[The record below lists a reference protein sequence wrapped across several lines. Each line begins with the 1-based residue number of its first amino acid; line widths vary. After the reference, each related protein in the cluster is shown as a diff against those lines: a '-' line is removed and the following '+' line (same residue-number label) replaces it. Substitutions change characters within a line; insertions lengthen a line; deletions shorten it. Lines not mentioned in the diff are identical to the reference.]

1 MHNYTCYTCSMD
13 KSRAVWLVKSQYIEN
28 ILKQYQG
35 FKIYLILVNLCNAI
49 YYNIQT
55 NYAEKNIINNKKE
68 NLYLIFEKPKTSVL
82 NR

>member
-35 FKIYLILVNLCNAI
+35 FKIYLILVNLCNVI
-49 YYNIQT
+49 Y
-55 NYAEKNIINNKKE
+55 II
-68 NLYLIFEKPKTSVL
+68 
-82 NR
+82 

>member
-55 NYAEKNIINNKKE
+55 NYAEKTSSTTKKKTYVWFLK
-68 NLYLIFEKPKTSVL
+68 NPKQAF
-82 NR
+82 